1 MGVITLVILLN
12 RTGVGKKRVVVIMP
26 RSGRAAGSMG
36 VAGKVG
42 MGRRAVGPRLGTLGM
57 FWAQAPRRR
66 RSVGDPSTRGLTPI
80 LPGVRKICSMS

>member
-1 MGVITLVILLN
+1 MEITLVILLN
-12 RTGVGKKRVVVIMP
+12 RMGVGKKRVVVIMQ

-57 FWAQAPRRR
+57 FWAQARRR
-66 RSVGDPSTRGLTPI
+66 RSVEDPSTRGLTRI